1 MSVLSTV
8 AFTTPMAKAHGKGI
22 MVATISTIT
31 SSSSSLQASP
41 GDFPPEEAEEYTGT
55 IDWDAEWKKVVASE
69 GKTPDGTAR
78 PGKDFYKSEAE
89 IAAIKAANKVAEGA
103 VEASSRVANSLPDI
117 RSLSGDW
124 KVGS

>member
-1 MSVLSTV
+1 
-8 AFTTPMAKAHGKGI
+8 
-22 MVATISTIT
+22 
-31 SSSSSLQASP
+31 
-41 GDFPPEEAEEYTGT
+41 
-55 IDWDAEWKKVVASE
+55 VASE

-124 KVGS
+124 KVGAKLGETACSCSRVGVGRVFATMGNHLTLHLSVFQNFARL